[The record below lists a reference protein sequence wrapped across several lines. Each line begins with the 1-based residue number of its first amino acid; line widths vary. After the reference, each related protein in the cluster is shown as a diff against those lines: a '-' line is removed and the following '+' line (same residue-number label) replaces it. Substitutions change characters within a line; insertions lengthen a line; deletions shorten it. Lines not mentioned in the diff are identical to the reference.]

1 MTTHLQCDQGCRS
14 IVRGHA
20 KCTSDRKCHMYIND
34 DRLSRRSFLG
44 GSVSLAGGLATG
56 GLLSFSGPSMGAE
69 STVTLQIGGILSSL
83 QIGEVVAKQL
93 GYYAEEGIAFDLQP
107 GGPNNDGVAIVASG
121 RYEVGQ
127 VASSPS
133 LMLAVSQGIPIKCFA
148 IGGQEHTYGY
158 FSLAKNPVRTPQDLI
173 GKRVGTQGT
182 GQILLRAMLA
192 KNNINPKDVE
202 VYIMSWDMIPIL
214 TGQVDVVTASVANV
228 SQLKPL
234 GEDRVF
240 MRLWDTG
247 VRLHTNPYYAT
258 LDNLARKRP
267 LLEGFLRATSKGW
280 GYVNDNPEKAV
291 ELLIKQ
297 YPMMVAEDELAALRA
312 VKPFMYNA
320 NTGKKGWGTMDPAI
334 WQEQIDLWS
343 SLGQFS
349 RKPPKVEDCITLDV
363 LDATADTRAKI
374 G

>member
-1 MTTHLQCDQGCRS
+1 MN
-14 IVRGHA
+14 
-20 KCTSDRKCHMYIND
+20 INN
-34 DRLSRRSFLG
+34 DRLSRRGFLG

-56 GLLSFSGPSMGAE
+56 GVLSFSGPSIGAE
-69 STVTLQIGGILSSL
+69 STVTLQTGGILSSL

-93 GYYAEEGIAFDLQP
+93 GYYGDEGIAFDLQA

-133 LMLAVSQGIPIKCFA
+133 LMLAISQGIPIKCFA

-202 VYIMSWDMIPIL
+202 VFIMSWDMSPIL

-258 LDNLARKRP
+258 LDNLATKRP

-297 YPMMVAEDELAALRA
+297 YPMMVAKDELAALSA
-312 VKPFMYNA
+312 VKPFMYNT
-320 NTGKKGWGTMDPAI
+320 NTKKKGWGTMDPAL
-334 WQEQIDLWS
+334 WQEQIDLWT